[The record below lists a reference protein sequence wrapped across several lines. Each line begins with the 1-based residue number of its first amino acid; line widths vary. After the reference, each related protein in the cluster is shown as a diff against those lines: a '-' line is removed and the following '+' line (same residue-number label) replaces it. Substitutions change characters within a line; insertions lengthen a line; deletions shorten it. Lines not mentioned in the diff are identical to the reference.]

1 MLRVL
6 DQLKTEPSALSIQA
20 EWPRAHP
27 GGEMQQV
34 HSATHQL
41 HDSVGLIGADL
52 PSVTRK
58 TATSTSPNSFVQ
70 QRAMKS
76 SMECLLHARHCLR
89 PGRRRGVQ
97 TCKCI
102 CVHLHVADALR
113 L

>member
-41 HDSVGLIGADL
+41 HDSVGLTGADL
-52 PSVTRK
+52 PL
-58 TATSTSPNSFVQ
+58 SPVRQ
-70 QRAMKS
+70 QHL
-76 SMECLLHARHCLR
+76 LLHIYSFSKE
-89 PGRRRGVQ
+89 Q
-97 TCKCI
+97 
-102 CVHLHVADALR
+102 
-113 L
+113 